1 MAEESKPN
9 KRLFVIIAVVGILLE
24 LIVIFLMASERI
36 TVTTAMPLLIIGMF
50 VAFAPIFMSS
60 IKSKR

>member
-1 MAEESKPN
+1 MAEGSKPN

-36 TVTTAMPLLIIGMF
+36 TVAVAMPLLIVGMF
-50 VAFAPIFMSS
+50 VTFAPIFMGNM
-60 IKSKR
+60 KSKR